1 MASNKTSIKILSTCA
16 SLLLS
21 STVLLSSQLHA
32 QEQTSQLNGSK
43 SPAITAVF
51 VDDNKNSYGPILKSD
66 TLWKIAVAH
75 RPDETVTNFQV
86 MMALFASNPNAFL
99 RNDINTLVEG
109 QYLRI
114 PSLEE
119 IRTIAPYAYGD
130 NNKTSLEIAANDIA
144 NGTATTTVSTNDVAG
159 TDKDI
164 TEVATPVDKPAT
176 VETPAEPINSQVA
189 AQETATNPVTAQ
201 PVIAA
206 NAVESTS
213 SQSELNIAE
222 ENKELKESL
231 TAVDDQLS
239 YLQYEVAKASEKQSE
254 MDALIAEQKQL
265 LTESKKREK
274 RLLAQQQ
281 ALVKQ
286 REGLFN
292 NPISY
297 WSTTG
302 VLAVL
307 VIVLFVLVYR
317 RRSIEQLAGQ
327 NQQPQ
332 PSADPKPIKKPAN
345 KANESVAKQTENN
358 KADSANTTSVDSNKA
373 ANQESID
380 SNDTDL
386 TLFAI
391 ENESSIFTSTETGT
405 ESVKVDD
412 SKTKPENEHV
422 ETAFSKIDLTNAHDH
437 SDELLTDEG
446 LLNSLVT
453 DAPLKKQP
461 SINEIEIE
469 IANDD
474 ELDIDQIIN
483 GMLDEDTKPAKLRSS
498 ITGNAKQDFTNNGYA
513 KQESAKVNEINDY
526 DDVEFDKLLEEISA
540 QTNDVVISP
549 ASNVV
554 KIQPLAETEQ
564 KIAPQT
570 SQISQAEQ
578 DYIAIEQLIEDS
590 EEEAVTVEDEIYDGE
605 KIDVGLDEFPE
616 FTKDVKH
623 VDVDDDKNGV
633 NAKLDLAQVYIE
645 IGDLDNAA
653 VILKSVMKLG
663 SSSQQQQAQT
673 LLYSLHD

>member
-1 MASNKTSIKILSTCA
+1 MASNKTSIKIISTCA

-21 STVLLSSQLHA
+21 STVLLSSQLQA

-43 SPAITAVF
+43 SPANTAVF

-144 NGTATTTVSTNDVAG
+144 NGTATTTVSTNDVAV
-159 TDKDI
+159 TNKEI
-164 TEVATPVDKPAT
+164 TEVATSVDKPVA
-176 VETPAEPINSQVA
+176 VEAPAEPINLQVA
-189 AQETATNPVTAQ
+189 TQEIETNPAAAQ
-201 PVIAA
+201 SVIAA

-327 NQQPQ
+327 NQQSQ
-332 PSADPKPIKKPAN
+332 PSADPKPIKKPAS
-345 KANESVAKQTENN
+345 KANESVAKHSENN
-358 KADSANTTSVDSNKA
+358 KADSANNTSVDSNKA

-380 SNDTDL
+380 SNDSDL

-391 ENESSIFTSTETGT
+391 ENESSIFTTAEAETEN
-405 ESVKVDD
+405 VKVDD

-422 ETAFSKIDLTNAHDH
+422 ETAFSKIDLTNAHDQ
-437 SDELLTDEG
+437 SDELLTDED
-446 LLNSLVT
+446 LLNSLVS

-461 SINEIEIE
+461 SINEIEL
-469 IANDD
+469 ANDD

-498 ITGNAKQDFTNNGYA
+498 ITGNTKQDFANNGYA

-554 KIQPLAETEQ
+554 KMQPLAETEQ

-570 SQISQAEQ
+570 SQAEQ

>member
-1 MASNKTSIKILSTCA
+1 MASNKTSIKIISTCA

-21 STVLLSSQLHA
+21 STVLFSSGLHA
-32 QEQTSQLNGSK
+32 QQQTSTLDNSK
-43 SPAITAVF
+43 PQTNPAVF

-144 NGTATTTVSTNDVAG
+144 NGTVTTTVSTNDVAV
-159 TDKDI
+159 TDNEI
-164 TEVATPVDKPAT
+164 NEVATPVDKAVA
-176 VETPAEPINSQVA
+176 VETPAEPINSPATAQKTETNPVA
-189 AQETATNPVTAQ
+189 AQS
-201 PVIAA
+201 VIAA
-206 NAVESTS
+206 NEVESTS

-254 MDALIAEQKQL
+254 MDALIVEQKRL
-265 LTESKKREK
+265 LTESKKREQ

-302 VLAVL
+302 VLAIL
-307 VIVLFVLVYR
+307 VIILFVLVYR
-317 RRSIEQLAGQ
+317 RRSLEQLTPAPEKVLPD
-327 NQQPQ
+327 NSESEKQQKNL
-332 PSADPKPIKKPAN
+332 ATKIETPIASVV
-345 KANESVAKQTENN
+345 ATSNESENENIIVSSELADTNSDSVFSGGDKSDTFTSQETDTLENN
-358 KADSANTTSVDSNKA
+358 L
-373 ANQESID
+373 
-380 SNDTDL
+380 TD
-386 TLFAI
+386 AKI
-391 ENESSIFTSTETGT
+391 Q
-405 ESVKVDD
+405 
-412 SKTKPENEHV
+412 PENQHV
-422 ETAFSKIDLTNAHDH
+422 ETAFSKIDL
-437 SDELLTDEG
+437 SDEQDNYEELLSDED
-446 LLNSLVT
+446 LLNSLVS
-453 DAPLKKQP
+453 DDSPLDRQP
-461 SINEIEIE
+461 SIDNT
-469 IANDD
+469 ASHNDD

-483 GMLDEDTKPAKLRSS
+483 GMLDEESKPAQLRSAV
-498 ITGNAKQDFTNNGYA
+498 TGNSKPDVVNKEQ
-513 KQESAKVNEINDY
+513 AKVHEINDY

-540 QTNDVVISP
+540 QTSDVVIKP
-549 ASNVV
+549 VSNVI
-554 KIQPLAETEQ
+554 KMQSTTPEAKTEQ
-564 KIAPQT
+564 QHHAV
-570 SQISQAEQ
+570 AEQ
-578 DYIAIEQLIEDS
+578 DFVAIEQLIEESDEVDTVA
-590 EEEAVTVEDEIYDGE
+590 EEEIYDAE

-616 FTKDVKH
+616 FTNNVKH
-623 VDVDDDKNGV
+623 VDVDDDKNGI

-653 VILKSVMKLG
+653 VILKTVMKLG
-663 SSSQQQQAQT
+663 SSYQQQQAQT